1 MPSLITEGR
10 GGCGRF
16 GGIPPQRG
24 ESETSHRTHPPSTAQ
39 QKISNFLYA
48 EDSLGG
54 AIPERFLEFCRH
66 SIESVRGSLLYT
78 EPIIPSIDGS
88 TEYDGA
94 EAEMYTLNLPH
105 HDLHR
110 DQLQLIHLSPVA
122 SNRPVAAVDTSTIK
136 LGELSDGAL
145 CAVRGAIVL
154 LENKSYRYV
163 RYGPLVFSIG
173 YNTPATSQDFA
184 NLGLPPFSGEANVDS
199 LLKRVRN
206 VLERWLQFNVS
217 SSIADGFI
225 LLDGSLTAGTPDNP
239 SKDLERILET
249 GRRGG
254 STVIAVSKK
263 TKLRIN
269 NHSLTELLENE
280 SEPCILDVDEQVTE
294 QFPPYPVRFLGR
306 VFVGKLARSGFPFR
320 IDVDREVPMP
330 ETVNGFRELAGT
342 DIVDQGYP
350 ETLRM
355 AHILA
360 TFTASDVLAMQAF
373 AAARFGVQILP
384 KLALRRSLF
393 GPFGTAWEA
402 LH

>member
-1 MPSLITEGR
+1 M
-10 GGCGRF
+10 
-16 GGIPPQRG
+16 G
-24 ESETSHRTHPPSTAQ
+24 ENEMGHRTHLSSTAQ

-66 SIESVRGSLLYT
+66 SIEGVRGSLLYT
-78 EPIIPSIDGS
+78 EPLSPTYDAG

-94 EAEMYTLNLPH
+94 EAESFTLNLLP
-105 HDLHR
+105 HDLDH
-110 DQLQLIHLSPVA
+110 LIHLNPIA

-136 LGELSDGAL
+136 LGELSDSAL
-145 CAVRGAIVL
+145 CAVRGTVVT
-154 LENKSYRYV
+154 LENKRYRYV

-173 YNTPATSQDFA
+173 YNGPTTSQDFTA
-184 NLGLPPFSGEANVDS
+184 LGLPPFSGEANVDS

-206 VLERWLQFNVS
+206 VMERWLQFNVS
-217 SSIADGFI
+217 SSIANGFI

-239 SKDLERILET
+239 SKELERILET

-254 STVIAVSKK
+254 STVIAISKK
-263 TKLRIN
+263 TKLRIS

-280 SEPCILDVDEQVTE
+280 SEPCILEVDEQVTE

-320 IDVDREVPMP
+320 IDVDREIPMP
-330 ETVNGFRELAGT
+330 ETMKGFRELAGT

-355 AHILA
+355 AHILS
-360 TFTASDVLAMQAF
+360 TFTAGDVLAMQAF

-402 LH
+402 WH